1 MMYGSLCTEFY
12 DVDKKFANDDELE
25 LYIKEFSKADR
36 ILEPMCGSGRLLI
49 PLVKNGYNVEG
60 IDNSKDMLDSCK
72 KRSQD
77 VGITPVLYHTT
88 FEDFKDDGK
97 YDGIIIPL
105 GSFQLFY
112 PRSKAYEALEKM
124 NKLLVPEGKLIF
136 DLFIPWDSM
145 YENAEINKSEKTV
158 VTGDNS
164 KIVIK
169 NVTNNNKYEQYMVS
183 NSTYTK
189 FIGEKET
196 SSEKEVMDILWY
208 FHNETLLMLDKFGFT
223 NIKFVKRFINGGD
236 HITYIAQK

>member
-60 IDNSKDMLDSCK
+60 IDNSNDMLDSCK

-77 VGITPVLYHTT
+77 VGVSPVLHHTT
-88 FEDFKDDGK
+88 FEDFKDDKK
-97 YDGIIIPL
+97 YNGIIIPL

-112 PRSKAYEALEKM
+112 PRSKAYEALEKI
-124 NKLLVPEGKLIF
+124 NKLLMPEGKLIF
-136 DLFIPWDSM
+136 DLFIPWESM
-145 YENAEINKSEKTV
+145 YENAEAEKSEKTV

-169 NVTNNNKYEQYMVS
+169 NITTTNKYEQHMIS
-183 NSTYTK
+183 TSTYTK
-189 FIGEKET
+189 FIDKKET
-196 SSEKEVMDILWY
+196 SSEEEVMDILWY
-208 FHNETLLMLDKFGFT
+208 FHNETLLILDKFGF
-223 NIKFVKRFINGGD
+223 NNVRFVKRFLNGGD